1 MMENLGFSG
10 GGNKRKRRQED
21 LDSLLQPT
29 SATNNEDRVKDKNE
43 KKIEFHNGE
52 QPITINA
59 THMCYTYMKCNY
71 DDQMIGS
78 PSFWHQI
85 LVCREKIESAP
96 SSEIFLCPL
105 DSSPEEVQRRSTSN
119 SKTLRNH
126 RWRTLHS
133 HRLSLISDSWLLLRP
148 QSRQSTEEAFRSK
161 LAVLHSRSA
170 CWSDGEILRRPVQ
183 GRNVAASE

>member
-1 MMENLGFSG
+1 MMANLGFSG
-10 GGNKRKRRQED
+10 GGNKRKRRQEH

-126 RWRTLHS
+126 R
-133 HRLSLISDSWLLLRP
+133 
-148 QSRQSTEEAFRSK
+148 
-161 LAVLHSRSA
+161 
-170 CWSDGEILRRPVQ
+170 
-183 GRNVAASE
+183 